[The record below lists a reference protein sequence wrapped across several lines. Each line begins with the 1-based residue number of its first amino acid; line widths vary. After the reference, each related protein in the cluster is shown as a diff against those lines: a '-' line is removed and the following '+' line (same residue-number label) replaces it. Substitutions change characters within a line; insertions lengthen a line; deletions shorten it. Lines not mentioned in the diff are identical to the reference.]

1 MEPNWYINSTTGLV
15 VLENGQIVEWS
26 IYKNVMPTEEIDN
39 YLTTYHNIKN
49 GTSFTKKRKASMN
62 STEYRHYCA
71 MRD

>member
-26 IYKNVMPTEEIDN
+26 IYKNVMPTEEIDS
-39 YLTTYHNIKN
+39 YLTTYHNTKN
-49 GTSFTKKRKASMN
+49 GTPFTKKRKASMN

>member
-26 IYKNVMPTEEIDN
+26 IYQNVMPTEEIDN
-39 YLTTYHNIKN
+39 YLTTYHNTKKGIP
-49 GTSFTKKRKASMN
+49 STKKRKASMN

>member
-26 IYKNVMPTEEIDN
+26 IYQNVMPTEEIDN
-39 YLTTYHNIKN
+39 YLTTHNNTKKGIP
-49 GTSFTKKRKASMN
+49 STKKRKASMN